1 MLTGFEIETAPLT
14 KQEEGVLMPLL
25 VKGLITKIGKDNAIT
40 NKEIRTRLKER
51 GVVISDA
58 RIRKIIN
65 FIRVNQLIKN
75 LISTSKGYY
84 IATTKEEVLEY
95 IKSLEQREAAIR
107 QLRKSFKTE
116 DNAQLQ
122 LSY

>member
-84 IATTKEEVLEY
+84 IATTKEEVAEY